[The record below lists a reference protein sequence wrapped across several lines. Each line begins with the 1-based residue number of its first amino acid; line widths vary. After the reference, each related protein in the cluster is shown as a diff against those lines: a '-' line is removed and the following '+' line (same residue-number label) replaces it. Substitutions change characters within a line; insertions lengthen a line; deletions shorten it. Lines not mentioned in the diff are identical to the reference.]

1 MNTTDTNRPLSPH
14 LQVYK
19 LPYNALMSII
29 GRGVGIAL
37 FIALSIIFIWFN
49 AIVWKPE
56 LFDATMAFL
65 ETEIFD
71 AIVTVKLLLGAFVV
85 FFYLGNGVR
94 HVLWDLG
101 IGVTPKCGRMT
112 GNIALAVAA
121 ILTLALSYA
130 VCML

>member
-1 MNTTDTNRPLSPH
+1 
-14 LQVYK
+14 
-19 LPYNALMSII
+19 MSII
-29 GRGVGIAL
+29 GRGVGIVL

-85 FFYLGNGVR
+85 FFYHGNGVR